1 MTSDPTP
8 DRTED
13 RAAEPAQPDPAKS
26 DSEKSGSAQPDPAQ
40 SMSLINNL
48 MRAPL
53 DPGYEAAARK
63 RRAQGQ
69 PASVG
74 RRSPLL
80 IVTLVVIGLSL
91 AVAAHALRLPQAA
104 SEKRRTELINSIND
118 RQATIDEDSRT
129 INTTQER
136 INSLQAAALKHQD
149 DKSLASRLE
158 ALELTTGTSAAH
170 GPGLVLT
177 LDDAPDAGTNAQGD
191 PRADTSD
198 TERLTSTDLQ
208 IIVNGLWAAGAE
220 AIAINGQRLTTQSA
234 IRFAGQAILVN
245 FRPLRPPYAV
255 TVIGGPDLAENFR
268 SNSGGAYL
276 RELVST
282 YGIRED
288 LSTKKSVTV
297 PAAATAALSHART
310 SSAATSSSPSP
321 EGGS

>member
-1 MTSDPTP
+1 MTG
-8 DRTED
+8 
-13 RAAEPAQPDPAKS
+13 AEPRGPTTGRS
-26 DSEKSGSAQPDPAQ
+26 TDPAQ

-63 RRAQGQ
+63 RKSAGK

-74 RRSPLL
+74 LRSPLL

-118 RQATIDEDSRT
+118 RQHTIDADTRT
-129 INTTQER
+129 INATQEE
-136 INSLQAAALKHQD
+136 INKLQATALRRQND
-149 DKSLASRLE
+149 PSLEGRLK
-158 ALELTTGTSAAH
+158 ALELTTGAAAAH

-177 LDDAPDAGTNAQGD
+177 VDDAPDAGTDAQGN
-191 PRADTSD
+191 PRTDSSD

-220 AIAINGQRLTTQSA
+220 AISINGQRLTSETA

-245 FRPLRPPYAV
+245 FRALQPPYGIS
-255 TVIGGPDLAENFR
+255 VIGGPKVADNFR
-268 SNSGGAYL
+268 NNSGGAYL
-276 RELVST
+276 RELVGT
-282 YGIRED
+282 YNIREKLTD
-288 LSTKKSVTV
+288 SKSVSV
-297 PAAATAALSHART
+297 PAAPLPGLSHARAP
-310 SSAATSSSPSP
+310 SAATSPSRSP